1 MEATNGKET
10 DDACE
15 IPNRIGKNNIINYG
29 SFQPPPACHCVV
41 CLHGLAQRQRHCC
54 PGAWVARGLRGPR
67 PHPGT
72 PQGASSQRRG
82 RRDARTRRREGAIPS
97 LSCPARA
104 RHCSQGP
111 CRSTQKWLWRSGP
124 SWAGQGTPGVRG
136 KGAAGPWT
144 VAWRDP
150 ELRVTSARAR
160 RGGREAV
167 PLRTPIGTAFR
178 LCQMQGGRS
187 QG

>member
-1 MEATNGKET
+1 MDPSSRLRPVTAWSVSMDLPSASDTAVRE
-10 DDACE
+10 
-15 IPNRIGKNNIINYG
+15 RG
-29 SFQPPPACHCVV
+29 S
-41 CLHGLAQRQRHCC
+41 
-54 PGAWVARGLRGPR
+54 PGASEDPA